1 MPLPTPLNSERWNLW
16 QFTEK
21 GFVNGIN
28 TKIDINIFNGDVED
42 LQKMTLN

>member
-1 MPLPTPLNSERWNLW
+1 LTSYVFCVQDIRNVGEFIKNMKND
-16 QFTEK
+16 F
-21 GFVNGIN
+21 N